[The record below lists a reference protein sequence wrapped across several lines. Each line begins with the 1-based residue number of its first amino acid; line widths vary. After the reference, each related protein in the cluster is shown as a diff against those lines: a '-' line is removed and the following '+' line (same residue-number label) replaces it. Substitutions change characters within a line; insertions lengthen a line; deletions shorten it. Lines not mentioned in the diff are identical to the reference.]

1 MKRSITIY
9 RTPTDEWW
17 AKTLEN
23 LWVTVLE
30 GASNYWVDKINYDM
44 PEGML
49 FKDDLPSL
57 KSGAHLAENFEVKI
71 YHGSDGWEPDDESEV
86 ETVKTFDV
94 MYQGINRLPD
104 ELKLVI
110 ANDGDWDANDADHI
124 FQLGV
129 FGEVRY
135 G

>member
-30 GASNYWVDKINYDM
+30 GGSNYWIESVDYHGFTKDEKQYSIKKGVD
-44 PEGML
+44 L
-49 FKDDLPSL
+49 F
-57 KSGAHLAENFEVKI
+57 ENFPVTL
-71 YHGSDGWEPDDESEV
+71 HDGEELH
-86 ETVKTFDV
+86 TTRTFDV

-110 ANDGDWDANDADHI
+110 ANDGDWDADDADHI
-124 FQLGV
+124 LQLGL

>member
-1 MKRSITIY
+1 MTRDITINY
-9 RTPTDEWW
+9 SPSADWW
-17 AKTLEN
+17 KNTLEN

-30 GASNYWVDKINYDM
+30 GGSNYWVDKIDYDM

-71 YHGSDGWEPDDESEV
+71 HHGSDGWEPDDESEV

-104 ELKLVI
+104 KLKLVI

>member
-9 RTPTDEWW
+9 RTPTDDWW

-30 GASNYWVDKINYDM
+30 GGSNYWLESVDYQGKQYSIKKGVDLFANFPVTLYDG
-44 PEGML
+44 EEL
-49 FKDDLPSL
+49 
-57 KSGAHLAENFEVKI
+57 H
-71 YHGSDGWEPDDESEV
+71 
-86 ETVKTFDV
+86 TTRTFDV

-110 ANDGDWDANDADHI
+110 ANDGDWDADDADHI
-124 FQLGV
+124 LQLGL
-129 FGEVRY
+129 FEEVRY

>member
-1 MKRSITIY
+1 
-9 RTPTDEWW
+9 
-17 AKTLEN
+17 
-23 LWVTVLE
+23 
-30 GASNYWVDKINYDM
+30 VDKINYDM

>member
-57 KSGAHLAENFEVKI
+57 KSI
-71 YHGSDGWEPDDESEV
+71 S
-86 ETVKTFDV
+86 
-94 MYQGINRLPD
+94 RLPD
-104 ELKLVI
+104 ELKIVI